1 MKRLF
6 VIPALAVTAFALA
19 VPAHAQAPGWRDSDR
34 LGYAQRSY
42 LDARQ
47 AAYDNGFRE
56 GIKQGEHDGRKNDV
70 FAFQDERT
78 FQRADKG
85 YHREYG
91 PLDRYRV
98 AFRSGYSAGYSDGYQ
113 RYARSYG
120 YGPDS
125 RRDSRGPAY
134 SNAYPGYPNAYPGY
148 PPQSRGYGSPAFQNG
163 VNDGFEKGA
172 EDARKDRSYDP
183 RRHSWYRSGDRHY
196 EGRYGNRESYKD
208 IYRQGFTDGYDRGY
222 REGRYR

>member
-6 VIPALAVTAFALA
+6 VIPALAVTALALA
-19 VPAHAQAPGWRDSDR
+19 VPAHAQSPGWRDSDR

-56 GIKQGEHDGRKNDV
+56 GIKQGEKDGRKNNV

-91 PLDRYRV
+91 PLDRYRAV
-98 AFRSGYSAGYSDGYQ
+98 VPQ
-113 RYARSYG
+113 RLLRRVFGRLPALRQELRLRPG
-120 YGPDS
+120 LAS
-125 RRDSRGPAY
+125 RFAADLPIRTRIRR
-134 SNAYPGYPNAYPGY
+134 YPNAYPGY
-148 PPQSRGYGSPAFQNG
+148 PPQY
-163 VNDGFEKGA
+163 
-172 EDARKDRSYDP
+172 ARRTAA
-183 RRHSWYRSGDRHY
+183 RHSR
-196 EGRYGNRESYKD
+196 
-208 IYRQGFTDGYDRGY
+208 TA
-222 REGRYR
+222 

>member
-6 VIPALAVTAFALA
+6 VIPALAVTALALA
-19 VPAHAQAPGWRDSDR
+19 VPAHAQSPGWRDSDR

-56 GIKQGEHDGRKNDV
+56 GIKRGENDGRRNNA

-113 RYARSYG
+113 RYARNYG

-134 SNAYPGYPNAYPGY
+134 SNAYPVYPNTYPRL
-148 PPQSRGYGSPAFQNG
+148 SA
-163 VNDGFEKGA
+163 V
-172 EDARKDRSYDP
+172 ARLRQP
-183 RRHSWYRSGDRHY
+183 GIPERRERRV
-196 EGRYGNRESYKD
+196 
-208 IYRQGFTDGYDRGY
+208 
-222 REGRYR
+222 REGRRGRAQEPVVRPAPPLLVSLRRSPLRRPLREPRIVQGHLPAGIHGRLRPGI